1 MPHGGHT
8 PEVTMSRFFVV
19 ALLLL
24 AGSASAWAADDVN
37 KADVNT
43 DDVNKAVADAVH
55 ALVPKAKVDTIVESS
70 LPGFYAAVIEG
81 HVLYVSADGKYLIQG
96 QVFDV
101 PAHREISDEPLAG
114 LRKQGIAKIPQEKR
128 LVFAPPHPKYKV
140 TVFTDVD
147 CPYCRQ
153 FHKQIAEYNKFGIEV
168 DYVLFPL
175 SIHPGS
181 DKKAV
186 SVWCSADRNGAYTE
200 AMNGQPLPPKTCSNP
215 VAELSAIATAM
226 GVNGTPAIVA
236 EDGSQLGGYV
246 SPQDLVQ
253 RLDTLATARKAAAT
267 K

>member
-1 MPHGGHT
+1 M
-8 PEVTMSRFFVV
+8 MSRFFVV

-24 AGSASAWAADDVN
+24 AASASVLAAEEP
-37 KADVNT
+37 
-43 DDVNKAVADAVH
+43 NKAVVEALH
-55 ALVPKAKVDTIVESS
+55 ALAPKAKVDTIVESS

-81 HVLYVSADGKYLIQG
+81 HVLYVSADGRYIIQG
-96 QVFDV
+96 QIYDV

-114 LRKQGIAKIPQEKR
+114 MRKQGIAKIAPEKR

-181 DKKAV
+181 DKKAET
-186 SVWCSADRNGAYTE
+186 VWCSADRNGAYTA
-200 AMNGQPLPPKTCSNP
+200 AMNGQTLPPKTCNNP
-215 VAELSAIATAM
+215 VGELSAIAIAM
-226 GVNGTPAIVA
+226 GVNGTPAVVA
-236 EDGSQLGGYV
+236 EDGSQLGGYI
-246 SPQDLVQ
+246 SPADLAQ
-253 RLDTLATARKAAAT
+253 RLDALAAARKAT
-267 K
+267 VSK

>member
-1 MPHGGHT
+1 
-8 PEVTMSRFFVV
+8 MSKLFIV

-24 AGSASAWAADDVN
+24 VGSASAQAADDASKV
-37 KADVNT
+37 
-43 DDVNKAVADAVH
+43 VADALH
-55 ALVPKAKVDTIVESS
+55 AVAPKAKVDSIVESS

-96 QVFDV
+96 AVYNV
-101 PAHREISDEPLAG
+101 PEHRDISDEPLAG

-181 DKKAV
+181 DKKAET
-186 SVWCSADRNGAYTE
+186 VWCSADRNGAYTA
-200 AMNGQPLPPKTCSNP
+200 AMNGQTLPPKTCNNP
-215 VAELSAIATAM
+215 VAELTGIAMAM

-246 SPQDLVQ
+246 TPQDLAL
-253 RLDTLATARKAAAT
+253 RLDSIAAAQKATTT

>member
-1 MPHGGHT
+1 MP
-8 PEVTMSRFFVV
+8 RFIVV
-19 ALLLL
+19 AILLLS
-24 AGSASAWAADDVN
+24 GSASAQAVDDASKIV
-37 KADVNT
+37 T
-43 DDVNKAVADAVH
+43 DALHAVA
-55 ALVPKAKVDTIVESS
+55 PKAKIDSIVESS

-96 QVFDV
+96 QVFNV
-101 PAHREISDEPLAG
+101 PQRRDISDEPLAG

-175 SIHPGS
+175 SIHPGA
-181 DKKAV
+181 DKKAET
-186 SVWCSADRNGAYTE
+186 VWCSADRNGAYTA
-200 AMNGQPLPPKTCSNP
+200 AMNGQTLAPKTCNNP
-215 VAELSAIATAM
+215 VAELTSIAMAM

-236 EDGSQLGGYV
+236 DDGSQLGGYV
-246 SPQDLVQ
+246 TPQDLAL
-253 RLDTLATARKAAAT
+253 RLDSIAAAHNATTT

>member
-1 MPHGGHT
+1 M
-8 PEVTMSRFFVV
+8 
-19 ALLLL
+19 
-24 AGSASAWAADDVN
+24 
-37 KADVNT
+37 
-43 DDVNKAVADAVH
+43 
-55 ALVPKAKVDTIVESS
+55 
-70 LPGFYAAVIEG
+70 
-81 HVLYVSADGKYLIQG
+81 LYVSADGKYIIQG
-96 QVFDV
+96 QVYDV

-175 SIHPGS
+175 NIHPGS
-181 DKKAV
+181 DKKAET
-186 SVWCSADRNGAYTE
+186 VWCSADRNGAYTE
-200 AMNGQPLPPKTCSNP
+200 AMNGQTLAPKTCSNP
-215 VAELSAIATAM
+215 VAELSAIAMAM

-246 SPQDLVQ
+246 SPQDLAQ
-253 RLDTLATARKAAAT
+253 RLDTLATAHKAAAN

>member
-1 MPHGGHT
+1 
-8 PEVTMSRFFVV
+8 MSRFFVV
-19 ALLLL
+19 VLLLL
-24 AGSASAWAADDVN
+24 AGSASAQVA
-37 KADVNT
+37 

-55 ALVPKAKVDTIVESS
+55 ALVPQAKLDTIVESS

-81 HVLYVSADGKYLIQG
+81 HVLYVSADGKYVIQG
-96 QVFDV
+96 QIYNV

-114 LRKQGIAKIPQEKR
+114 MRKKGIAKIPQEKR

-175 SIHPGS
+175 NIHPGS
-181 DKKAV
+181 DKKAET
-186 SVWCSADRNGAYTE
+186 VWCSANRNAAYTE
-200 AMNGQPLPPKTCSNP
+200 AMNGQTLAPKTCSNP
-215 VAELSAIATAM
+215 VAELSAIAMAM

-253 RLDTLATARKAAAT
+253 RLDTLATARKAAAA